1 MTRIEG
7 LAELNGNLTKLRRL
21 SRRQHITAL
30 RAGALVIQ
38 NGAKRRVP
46 VLTGTLRRSIT
57 NAPLTGQTAV
67 AVGTNVE
74 YGPYVEYGTSRM
86 AAQPYLRPAM
96 DEDGQEAAQEI
107 ARAYERFIGEVL

>member
-7 LAELNGNLTKLRRL
+7 LAQLNGNLAKLRRL

-46 VLTGTLRRSIT
+46 VLTGNLRRSIT
-57 NAPLTGQTAV
+57 NGPLAGQTAV

-74 YGPYVEYGTSRM
+74 YAPHVEYGTVKM

-96 DEDGQEAAQEI
+96 DEDQGEATQEI
-107 ARAYERFIGEVL
+107 ARVYERFIGEAL